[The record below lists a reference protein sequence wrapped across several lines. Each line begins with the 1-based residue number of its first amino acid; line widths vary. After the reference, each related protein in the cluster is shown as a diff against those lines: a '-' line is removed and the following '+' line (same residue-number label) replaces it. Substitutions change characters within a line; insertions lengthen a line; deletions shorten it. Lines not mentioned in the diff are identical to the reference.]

1 MSGSARHYSG
11 RPLTQV
17 RGMFAPKVI
26 VMLADVLAL
35 LEGRTDDP
43 LAKAEIAAWPAEGA
57 A

>member
-1 MSGSARHYSG
+1 
-11 RPLTQV
+11 
-17 RGMFAPKVI
+17 MFAPKVI